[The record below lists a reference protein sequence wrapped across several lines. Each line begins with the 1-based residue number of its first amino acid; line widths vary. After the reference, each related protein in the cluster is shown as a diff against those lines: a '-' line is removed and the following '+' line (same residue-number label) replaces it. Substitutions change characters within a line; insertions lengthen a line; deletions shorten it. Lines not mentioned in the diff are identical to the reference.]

1 MREAGVR
8 ALGGPSLCRVLSES
22 ASFGAR
28 TGVRLIKQLI
38 AIAWTVARRVPLS
51 MGFSKQKYWSG
62 LPFPPPG
69 HLPNPGIEPTSLTSP
84 ALAGRFFTTSASW
97 EAPIKEPGILI
108 PKGSP
113 QEKQVEQL
121 QRVQRRVQGGC
132 GRKGLRR

>member
-1 MREAGVR
+1 MHLQ
-8 ALGGPSLCRVLSES
+8 AL
-22 ASFGAR
+22 GAR
-28 TGVRLIKQLI
+28 TRVKLIKQLV
-38 AIAWTVARRVPLS
+38 AIPWTVARQVPLS

-62 LPFPPPG
+62 LPFPPPRD
-69 HLPNPGIEPTSLTSP
+69 LPNPGIKPTSLASP
-84 ALAGRFFTTSASW
+84 ALAGRFFTTSATW

-121 QRVQRRVQGGC
+121 QKVQRRVQGEC